1 MGDEWDQNP
10 TSEQPFQDDL
20 DKRIEEI
27 RRKVIEGT
35 GEAQM
40 RIKRVVDKAGEFWQQ
55 TYTPLEPHYA
65 SSIEE
70 ERIRHLANVW
80 SLGNWQL
87 ARDLGTYMEVV
98 SWSEDE
104 VWEVAIQ
111 TRWETRSMEIISEP
125 YVGRPLGKPQ
135 PLLPVWDYDLP
146 PVTGLKAPESR
157 VRVEGLDEEL
167 SCLACNST
175 HLLVQ

>member
-104 VWEVAIQ
+104 VWEVNPMSGDY
-111 TRWETRSMEIISEP
+111 WENHNRYYLCGIMI
-125 YVGRPLGKPQ
+125 
-135 PLLPVWDYDLP
+135 
-146 PVTGLKAPESR
+146 
-157 VRVEGLDEEL
+157 
-167 SCLACNST
+167 CLQLQA
-175 HLLVQ
+175 